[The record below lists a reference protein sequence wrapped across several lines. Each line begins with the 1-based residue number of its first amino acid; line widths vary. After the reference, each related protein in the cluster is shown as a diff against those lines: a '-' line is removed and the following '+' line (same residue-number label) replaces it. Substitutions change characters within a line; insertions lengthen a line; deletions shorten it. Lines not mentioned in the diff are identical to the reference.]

1 MVLVVAAI
9 GRSGSGKTVTLEYLT
24 AQFSK
29 QGFKVGTIKHV
40 HHKGFT
46 LDTKGK
52 NTWRFAQAG
61 AKVVVIISPEEAAI
75 IKKTNQEF
83 ENLDKVMKLLEN
95 EDLDIVLIEGLHSII
110 GKRADVFKIIT
121 AENLETLT
129 ETLDGTV
136 APILGVSGVIA
147 QNTDA
152 TTIQGLQV
160 IKIPQDGKKLVEL
173 IKEQLA
179 DRKSVV

>member
-1 MVLVVAAI
+1 MVLVIAAI
-9 GRSGSGKTVTLEYLT
+9 GRSGSGKTVTLEYLIN
-24 AQFSK
+24 QFSM
-29 QGFKVGTIKHV
+29 QGYKVGTIKHV

-46 LDTKGK
+46 IDTKGK

-61 AKVVVIISPEEAAI
+61 SKVVVAISPEEVAI
-75 IKKTNQEF
+75 IKKTNREF
-83 ENLDKVMKLLEN
+83 ENLEEVMRLIEN
-95 EDLDIVLIEGLHSII
+95 EDLDIIFIEGLHSII

-121 AENLETLT
+121 AENLDILA

-152 TTIQGLQV
+152 TIIQGLQV
-160 IKIPQDGKKLVEL
+160 IKIPQDGQKLVEL

-179 DRKSVV
+179 QTKT